1 MSRRKSDAALAFR
14 LICLL
19 FSAVLAVATLLTGI
33 DLTAAGDRISARQAE
48 LKALE
53 EENES
58 LRTQA
63 ACEISLEE
71 LEDYAVRVLG
81 MQHCEASQIIMIQTE
96 G

>member
-1 MSRRKSDAALAFR
+1 MKRQTANLMFR

-33 DLTAAGDRISARQAE
+33 DLTAESDRITARRAE

-53 EENES
+53 EENEG
-58 LRTQA
+58 LRAEA
-63 ACEISLEE
+63 ACAVSLEE
-71 LEDYAVRVLG
+71 LENYALHVLG
-81 MQHCEASQIIMIQTE
+81 MQPCESRQIQIIDIV